1 MSFSSVIERVNKSFS
16 RPYPL
21 LSAEKYCWMY
31 ICIVSL
37 VIALLINIEQ
47 PFGLQAW
54 AHPYKWLI
62 LSCFGVTYVLAN
74 VIVYVVFPRLFPSF
88 YCAGNWTVAKEVFIL
103 AVSFPVVGLANWIHA
118 LSTIS
123 NFNVSW
129 SSFFHMQF
137 YTLAFGILPVFA
149 LTSFVQTKSLLN
161 NRSQDNGIA
170 EKSDELEMM
179 PAVADTIHI
188 NCIPVV
194 VSGILYLQANQNYVE
209 VHSLKKGK
217 KEKQVFRTTIKQLE
231 SQLTPF
237 PQFARCHKSYLVN
250 TQMVLK
256 CKGNSGKM
264 EIQLDN
270 CPEKIPVS
278 RNYVSSIKGIVKVA

>member
-1 MSFSSVIERVNKSFS
+1 MSFSSAVECVNKSFS

-21 LSAEKYCWMY
+21 LSAEKYCWVY

-74 VIVYVVFPRLFPSF
+74 VIVYVVFPRLFPAF
-88 YCAGNWTVAKEVFIL
+88 FCAGNWTVAKEVFIL
-103 AVSFPVVGLANWIHA
+103 VVSFPVVGLANWIHA

-123 NFNVSW
+123 NFSVSW
-129 SSFFHMQF
+129 NSFYHMQF
-137 YTLAFGILPVFA
+137 YTLAFGSLPVFA
-149 LTSFVQTKSLLN
+149 LTSFVQTKNLLN
-161 NRSQDNGIA
+161 ARKPDRVTEETNN
-170 EKSDELEMM
+170 ELEMQQ
-179 PAVADTIHI
+179 PVAETIHI
-188 NCIPVV
+188 NCIPFIAMD
-194 VSGILYLQANQNYVE
+194 ILYLKANQNYVGI
-209 VHSLKKGK
+209 HFIKNGK

-250 TQMVLK
+250 TELILK

-264 EIQLDN
+264 EIQLEH

-278 RNYVSSIKGIVKVA
+278 RNYVGSIKEIIKVA